1 MNGIRIKPYIFFVFI
16 TTMIMF
22 ILNKFIVRPLIIECE
37 IGGTVLILTNSVP
50 NLFEAIIGTINVAGI
65 LSFIR
70 HKYFQYHTIIK
81 DQYIFSAAFILAAM
95 FVITQELKI
104 HNLGGQNIYD
114 PYDLIA
120 SIIGLLGIYLVLL
133 KFGLLMNDEEVT
145 S

>member
-22 ILNKFIVRPLIIECE
+22 ILNKFIVRPLIIESE
-37 IGGTVLILTNSVP
+37 IGGIVLILTNSVP

-65 LSFIR
+65 LSFIQ

-81 DQYIFSAAFILAAM
+81 DQYIFSAAFILAAV